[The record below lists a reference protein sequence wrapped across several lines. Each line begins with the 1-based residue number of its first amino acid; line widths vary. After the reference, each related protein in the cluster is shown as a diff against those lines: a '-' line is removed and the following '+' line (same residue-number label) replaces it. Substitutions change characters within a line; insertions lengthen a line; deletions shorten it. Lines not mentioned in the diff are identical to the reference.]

1 MHSTHRSE
9 LNLYRGGVLLPM
21 PLNTRPT
28 QLTKLNSGTP
38 VFERAH
44 FDSNRTS

>member
-9 LNLYRGGVLLPM
+9 LNLYRADLSPM
-21 PLNTRPT
+21 PLSTRPT
-28 QLTKLNSGTP
+28 RLTKLNSGTP